1 MFLFIQDD
9 KEQYRKQY
17 TDIEIV
23 TIGALGDTICKAI
36 ILFWRIR
43 TLHHFKNHLISQE
56 SILSIFMES
65 LFVQWR
71 INAKLNVMSFQCHC
85 KLEWQQHIQF
95 ALIPADFY
103 LDICLDHTFT
113 TNYCLSKLI
122 IFATHGHFLLIIPF
136 QIMIHCF
143 FWSFKIAL
151 QIWMVWIIIQ

>member
-9 KEQYRKQY
+9 KEQYRLQY

-56 SILSIFMES
+56 SILSNFMES

-71 INAKLNVMSFQCHC
+71 INAKLNVLPFQCHC
-85 KLEWQQHIQF
+85 KLEWQQYIQF
-95 ALIPADFY
+95 ALIPADFC
-103 LDICLDHTFT
+103 LDIDIDHTFT
-113 TNYCLSKLI
+113 TNYCLFKLI
-122 IFATHGHFLLIIPF
+122 IFATHGCLFL
-136 QIMIHCF
+136 
-143 FWSFKIAL
+143 SFPSK
-151 QIWMVWIIIQ
+151 